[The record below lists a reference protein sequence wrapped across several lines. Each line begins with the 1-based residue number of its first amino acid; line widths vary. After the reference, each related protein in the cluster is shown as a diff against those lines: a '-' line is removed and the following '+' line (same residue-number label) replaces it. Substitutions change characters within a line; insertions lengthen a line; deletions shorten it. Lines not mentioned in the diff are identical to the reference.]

1 MTTDDKIR
9 DEKRQYDINRE
20 AAKIS
25 AFTSDKIDK
34 YEYLAIQKILPTN
47 QSQVIEH
54 AKLTN
59 FSLGKASIKQTKQYV
74 DDIKTL
80 NPSNK
85 IHELKQIESTFQKKK
100 KRKERKKQLND
111 LSIKLKNHASAE

>member
-9 DEKRQYDINRE
+9 DEKRQHDINRE
-20 AAKIS
+20 AGKIS

-47 QSQVIEH
+47 QNQVIEH
-54 AKLTN
+54 TKLTN

-74 DDIKTL
+74 HDIKTL

-100 KRKERKKQLND
+100 KKKKERKKETV
-111 LSIKLKNHASAE
+111 K